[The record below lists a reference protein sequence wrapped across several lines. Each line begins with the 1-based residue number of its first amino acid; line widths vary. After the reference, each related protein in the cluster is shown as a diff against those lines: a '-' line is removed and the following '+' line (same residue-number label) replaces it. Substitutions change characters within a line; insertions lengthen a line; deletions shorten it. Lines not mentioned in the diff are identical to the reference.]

1 MVSRD
6 SHYSFPSSERSKP
19 GTQPLKFVR
28 LLIDQITHKT
38 NKVGRPLRNSRRQF
52 GKFRVR
58 EEESQVKVAENR
70 QSEAIQVGPTPPELN
85 LDGAEIAGTAQTSP
99 QHLAR
104 KRVLQRAEKTRH
116 NAAERT

>member
-6 SHYSFPSSERSKP
+6 SHYSFASSERSKP
-19 GTQPLKFVR
+19 RTQPLKFVR

-38 NKVGRPLRNSRRQF
+38 NEVGRPLRNSPRQF
-52 GKFRVR
+52 REFRVR
-58 EEESQVKVAENR
+58 EEESKVKVAEKR
-70 QSEAIQVGPTPPELN
+70 QSEAIQVRPTPTEFN
-85 LDGAEIAGTAQTSP
+85 LDGAQIAGTAQTSP

-116 NAAERT
+116 TAAERT